1 MQVKSHK
8 LIRSNGL
15 QKLNL
20 KLLNCRSLPREI
32 DSKFRACTEKERMNI
47 RSDSRERGGGG
58 VKYEERESERWGELQ
73 DEGFGLKPVR
83 EILRLVGGSDFWFV
97 SSLCG
102 IGERVYV
109 SDMALYLRP
118 WTRGHSFEKARRR
131 LGRLSRATSSPSCP
145 CWVESERWPL
155 DHFAIDFTW
164 IFSFNFFRL
173 LILVWRNK
181 ESKIFLAC
189 LIWPLDLI

>member
-1 MQVKSHK
+1 MVCKNWTWNCWTVEAYPGK
-8 LIRSNGL
+8 LIPSSEPVQR
-15 QKLNL
+15 K
-20 KLLNCRSLPREI
+20 REWI
-32 DSKFRACTEKERMNI
+32 YDQILEREEGGEWSTRREKVK
-47 RSDSRERGGGG
+47 GGGG
-58 VKYEERESERWGELQ
+58 LQ